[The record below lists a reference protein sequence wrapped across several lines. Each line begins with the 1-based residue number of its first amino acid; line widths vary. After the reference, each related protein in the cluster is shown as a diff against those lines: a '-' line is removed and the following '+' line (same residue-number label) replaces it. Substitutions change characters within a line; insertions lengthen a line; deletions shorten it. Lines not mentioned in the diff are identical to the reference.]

1 MANQVT
7 SIKHL
12 PAMLTAPRAI
22 VLVSVAWSPWPSKS
36 RKVLTDLDSNRRL
49 WIPNSLVEFFDLWPE
64 RDESLNSWYEEMCK
78 SYSLNFE
85 LHGHGYGPLWWLVR
99 GEVTD
104 CLTKPYEHSL
114 ETLQQRTTMLFESR
128 GSHS

>member
-22 VLVSVAWSPWPSKS
+22 ALVFVAWSPWPSKS
-36 RKVLTDLDSNRRL
+36 RDILTDLESNRKVWL
-49 WIPNSLVEFFDLWPE
+49 PSSSLEFFELWPE
-64 RDESLNSWYEEMCK
+64 RDESLNSWYEDMCK
-78 SYSLNFE
+78 SYALRFE

-99 GEVTD
+99 GEVID
-104 CLTKPYEHSL
+104 CLSKPYGHSL
-114 ETLQQRTTMLFESR
+114 ETLQRRSVAIFDSTKATK
-128 GSHS
+128 